1 MPTGESGNQVCA
13 SVRILLTARSV
24 GRPIV
29 ETTETHTSFG
39 MLVPD
44 RIILSDADK
53 LEVLQRLDQ
62 FRKWRSL
69 DDKRYCLVCCAI
81 ITGWEIQLIGGTG
94 GTGPLRAICST
105 KGCHSIPMDWVL
117 PTDEVL
123 AKMSALGRKRHDVGV
138 PTSQSQCSKSLV
150 GASLRK
156 FGTTFADRLKSG
168 GRVMR
173 LSRFF
178 AR

>member
-1 MPTGESGNQVCA
+1 
-13 SVRILLTARSV
+13 
-24 GRPIV
+24 V

-39 MLVPD
+39 VLLPD

-81 ITGWEIQLIGGTG
+81 ITGREIQLIGGTG
-94 GTGPLRAICST
+94 GTGPLRAICPT
-105 KGCHSIPMDWVL
+105 NGCHSIPMDWVL

-123 AKMSALGRKRHDVGV
+123 AKMSV
-138 PTSQSQCSKSLV
+138 
-150 GASLRK
+150 
-156 FGTTFADRLKSG
+156 
-168 GRVMR
+168 
-173 LSRFF
+173 
-178 AR
+178 

>member
-13 SVRILLTARSV
+13 LVRILLTARSV

-39 MLVPD
+39 MLLPD

-81 ITGWEIQLIGGTG
+81 ITGREIQLIGGTG

-123 AKMSALGRKRHDVGV
+123 AKMSV
-138 PTSQSQCSKSLV
+138 
-150 GASLRK
+150 
-156 FGTTFADRLKSG
+156 
-168 GRVMR
+168 
-173 LSRFF
+173 
-178 AR
+178 